1 MTERG
6 NDMAKAALIKRVVTE
21 VAMERQA
28 VTLDAD
34 ALTIINE
41 FISTRDMLRTL
52 EKQKKELEA
61 TIKEALGD
69 AEVGITADG
78 EVRIEVSKRERKG
91 IDQKQLAEAF
101 PEAFEACQSVT
112 EYTVLV
118 AK

>member
-1 MTERG
+1 
-6 NDMAKAALIKRVVTE
+6 MANATLTTKVVTE
-21 VAMERQA
+21 VATTKDA
-28 VTLDAD
+28 VTLDEAT
-34 ALTIINE
+34 LTTINE

-69 AEVGITADG
+69 AEVGITKDG
-78 EVRIEVSKRERKG
+78 EIRIEVSKRERKG
-91 IDQKQLAEAF
+91 IDQKALAEAF

>member
-1 MTERG
+1 
-6 NDMAKAALIKRVVTE
+6 MANATLTKKVVTE
-21 VAMERQA
+21 VATTKEA

-34 ALTIINE
+34 ALATINE

-52 EKQKKELEA
+52 EKTKKELEA
-61 TIKEALGD
+61 TIKAALGD
-69 AEVGITADG
+69 AEVGITEDG
-78 EVRIEVSKRERKG
+78 EIRIEVSKRERKG
-91 IDQKQLAEAF
+91 IDQKALAEAF

>member
-1 MTERG
+1 
-6 NDMAKAALIKRVVTE
+6 MAEAKVINRVVTE

-28 VTLDAD
+28 VKLDAD
-34 ALTIINE
+34 TLNTINE
-41 FISTRDMLRTL
+41 FITTRDMLRSL
-52 EKQKKELEA
+52 EKEKKQLEA

-69 AEVGITADG
+69 AEVGITEDG
-78 EVRIEVSKRERKG
+78 EIRIEVSKRERKG
-91 IDQKQLAEAF
+91 IDQKALAEAF

>member
-1 MTERG
+1 
-6 NDMAKAALIKRVVTE
+6 MANATLTTKVVTE
-21 VAMERQA
+21 VATTKDA
-28 VTLDAD
+28 ATLDEAT
-34 ALTIINE
+34 LTTINE

-69 AEVGITADG
+69 AEVGITKDG
-78 EVRIEVSKRERKG
+78 EIRIEVSKRERKG
-91 IDQKQLAEAF
+91 IDQKALAEAF